1 MRWRKLISLLVAVAV
16 LGACTSTPPPQP
28 EAVRLER
35 PQDALDTAC
44 RAREAGTY
52 TLVRRMVICDLAPF
66 LTARD
71 SVIDTWGIAAEF
83 QARLAEERTHH
94 GADRAVD
101 AGRLAAETARADRAE
116 NAQWIWGSAGLGI
129 GAALVAIIAAL
140 AAR

>member
-1 MRWRKLISLLVAVAV
+1 MRIRRMTAIIAALAILT
-16 LGACTSTPPPQP
+16 ACASTPPPRP

-101 AGRLAAETARADRAE
+101 AGRLAAD
-116 NAQWIWGSAGLGI
+116 G
-129 GAALVAIIAAL
+129 
-140 AAR
+140 